1 MACSCFEALRRPSLP
16 LVVGSQLHSSLAK
29 CGHDAEDVAEVLC
42 NPRIKKA
49 DLAKHVDQLPASLK
63 ENILSQLAAFDDD
76 PEVEKTLEALT
87 CSTARAGW
95 TVAFHSPSHT
105 DREAR

>member
-1 MACSCFEALRRPSLP
+1 ML
-16 LVVGSQLHSSLAK
+16 Q
-29 CGHDAEDVAEVLC
+29 DVAMSFIFSAL
-42 NPRIKKA
+42 
-49 DLAKHVDQLPASLK
+49 LALAWLQ
-63 ENILSQLAAFDDD
+63 NILSQLAAFDDD